1 MAEISSS
8 KAAIRKRQSRVKQ
21 AEVHRRASFIS
32 EYIRVKYGQIYEEAD
47 SFYYKLARQYPLKR
61 KLSTAPEYIVWK
73 TDVEKLNAATT
84 ATTELPDVEK
94 LNAATTATTEL
105 PDVEKLNAAT
115 TATTELPDVEKLNA
129 ATTATTELRD
139 VDASL
144 NISLMSPDDV
154 QEARDIQMFQDIYPS
169 IVKEINPEIINQVIR
184 EIQETVP
191 DFFDEDMDD
200 MLNEEI
206 NISLKEL
213 SPLEQELLKY

>member
-94 LNAATTATTEL
+94 LNAAI
-105 PDVEKLNAAT
+105 
-115 TATTELPDVEKLNA
+115 
-129 ATTATTELRD
+129 TATTELRD

-144 NISLMSPDDV
+144 NISLMSPADV
-154 QEARDIQMFQDIYPS
+154 QETRDIQMFQDIYPS
-169 IVKEINPEIINQVIR
+169 ITKEINPEIINQVIR

-191 DFFDEDMDD
+191 DFFDEYENMDD

-206 NISLKEL
+206 NNSLKEL

>member
-1 MAEISSS
+1 MFEISAS

-47 SFYYKLARQYPLKR
+47 SFYYKLVRQYPLKR

-105 PDVEKLNAAT
+105 PDVEKLNTAI
-115 TATTELPDVEKLNA
+115 TATTELH
-129 ATTATTELRD
+129 D
-139 VDASL
+139 VDATL
-144 NISLMSPDDV
+144 NIPLMSPTDV
-154 QEARDIQMFQDIYPS
+154 QETRDIQIFQDIYPS
-169 IVKEINPEIINQVIR
+169 ITKEINPEIINQVIR
-184 EIQETVP
+184 EIHETVP
-191 DFFDEDMDD
+191 DFFDQYEDMDD

-206 NISLKEL
+206 NNSLGEL